1 MTWEEV
7 VDILNSLKENQN
19 NTSIKSKKYVSNK
32 SYYDDIYKHK
42 RKEVSPNETFK
53 VPVTYSQSYGFY
65 KFNER
70 NLNEIK
76 YPKKKCEETKYA
88 ESMILTGNSLLK

>member
-1 MTWEEV
+1 
-7 VDILNSLKENQN
+7 LNNLKDNLN
-19 NTSIKSKKYVSNK
+19 NTSIKSKKYTSHK

>member
-1 MTWEEV
+1 MILVIKNIRE
-7 VDILNSLKENQN
+7 DLNSKAN
-19 NTSIKSKKYVSNK
+19 NSIKYSSFQKYH
-32 SYYDDIYKHK
+32 DDNYKHK
-42 RKEVSPNETFK
+42 RVEINPNETFK
-53 VPVTYSQSYGFY
+53 SPLTYNHGYGFY

-88 ESMILTGNSLLK
+88 ESIILTGNKFMK